1 MTKPKPKP
9 NVVPEEAG
17 LFARSY
23 VFDHKGA
30 EVMEPRAV
38 VEEMIAAGHGAEF
51 PSKVRS
57 KRLRTWVLQ
66 VFRRL
71 KKRGWLEG
79 PGADGWSPTAALKS
93 CTDSRRLGK
102 PVPRQTVVK
111 SRPRPRPQ
119 PQSQSQPTT
128 PEQPTPEFW
137 EFFVGDWVFKH
148 RDREFG
154 VAEVAVAVVQAG
166 FGTGDVGHRLDG
178 ARVLVE
184 SALARLEEAGLLV
197 FRNQAE
203 LWKPTQ
209 LLRDWPTSS

>member
-1 MTKPKPKP
+1 M
-9 NVVPEEAG
+9 VPQEAA
-17 LFARSY
+17 LFARSF
-23 VFDHKGA
+23 VFDHKSA
-30 EVMEPRAV
+30 EAMEPRAV
-38 VEEMIAAGHGAEF
+38 VEEMIAAGHGAEI
-51 PSKVRS
+51 PSKLRN

-71 KKRGWLEG
+71 KKRGWLEEPG
-79 PGADGWSPTAALKS
+79 PDGWSPTAALKA

-102 PVPRQTVVK
+102 PVPRRKVVESK
-111 SRPRPRPQ
+111 PQ
-119 PQSQSQPTT
+119 QAT

-137 EFFVGDWVFKH
+137 EFFIGDWVFKH
-148 RDREFG
+148 RDRDFG

-166 FGTGDVGHRLDG
+166 FGTGDLGNRLDG

-184 SALARLEEAGLLV
+184 SAVVRLEEAGLLV
-197 FRNQAE
+197 FRRQAE